1 MQSPLPAFAAFAD
14 VLRTI
19 HVIIPIMA
27 PVVGMTKST
36 PSAPIAQTLISLV
49 ILALNIASIRKEVIM
64 RNNSD
69 DVVIPGAV
77 FEILQLQAA
86 TILLLS
92 KEQFQKTDLEYKLI
106 QKKIR
111 HEKRRA
117 KRKNNRY

>member
-106 QKKIR
+106 QKK
-111 HEKRRA
+111 
-117 KRKNNRY
+117 NPP